1 MLVRPY
7 ALTHSLTHV
16 FAHDLSFIRYGPGH
30 VNAAHELTA
39 IDTLLISDSL
49 FRTTDPRIRR
59 KYEKLVEDVRGAG
72 GTAFVLSSG
81 HGSGVQLEQL
91 SGLAAI
97 LRFPLPDL
105 EDMEFEGGF

>member
-1 MLVRPY
+1 MEAFLTMLGSEPAR
-7 ALTHSLTHV
+7 AM
-16 FAHDLSFIRYGPGH
+16 YGPGH
-30 VNAAHELTA
+30 VNAAHELGA

-49 FRTTDPRIRR
+49 FRTSDPRIRL
-59 KYEKLVEDVRGAG
+59 KYEKLVDDVRTGG

-97 LRFPLPDL
+97 LRSPLPEL
-105 EDMEFEGGF
+105 EEMEFDGGY